1 MTEHKHLDHSLQQRT
16 LYLQILQ
23 TPIFSIRLHIV
34 LSKAKR
40 LKRNQKTS
48 RGEATNLLYFFFFK
62 FHLKRGEGKRGEVW
76 IISLY
81 NSNQALRDGALLTA
95 QTAARLYP
103 SQNTDP
109 SQLQALWLNKS
120 SSVSLFMNNI
130 KEKKQN
136 KKITPVL
143 CVQPKQRLY

>member
-1 MTEHKHLDHSLQQRT
+1 MTEHKHLDHSLQQQT
-16 LYLQILQ
+16 LYLQNLQ

-40 LKRNQKTS
+40 LKRNQNTS
-48 RGEATNLLYFFFFK
+48 RGEATNLLYFFFK

-95 QTAARLYP
+95 QTAAQLYP

>member
-1 MTEHKHLDHSLQQRT
+1 MTEHKHLDHSWQQRT
-16 LYLQILQ
+16 LYQQNLQ

-40 LKRNQKTS
+40 LKRNQNTS
-48 RGEATNLLYFFFFK
+48 RGDSTNLLYLFLK

-95 QTAARLYP
+95 QTAAQLYP

-109 SQLQALWLNKS
+109 SQLRALWLNKS
-120 SSVSLFMNNI
+120 SSVSLFVNNI